1 MRRRDVADVAVGA
14 DVDDVAAGAGPVVI
28 KLGGEVVQGPYLA
41 AIAADVATICAA
53 GTPVV
58 LVHGGGPQ
66 ATDLQKRLGQT
77 PKIVGGRRITDAETL
92 DVMKMTVAGRVNV
105 DLCAALVAA
114 GAKPVGLHGASS
126 CAVLATRRPPKVVS
140 GGGPEPVD
148 FGFVGDV
155 VGVNDALISLLT
167 TAGYVPVLACL
178 GADEKGGIFNINAD
192 AVANQV
198 AIRLDAR
205 ALVLVTDVP
214 GVMRDVMDPSSRI
227 GRLTLADGKRAIE
240 DGVVTK
246 GMIPKLE
253 ESFAAIAEGVRAVH
267 IVGNLAQG
275 DLVKAV
281 TTPGAVGTVLVA

>member
-1 MRRRDVADVAVGA
+1 MSKPTES
-14 DVDDVAAGAGPVVI
+14 GPVVI
-28 KLGGEVVQGPYLA
+28 KLGGEVVQGPHMA
-41 AIAADVATICAA
+41 AIAADVAEMRAA

-77 PKIVGGRRITDAETL
+77 PKIVGGRRITDEETL
-92 DVMKMTVAGRVNV
+92 EVIKMTVAGKVNV
-105 DLCAALVAA
+105 DLCAALLAG
-114 GAKPVGLHGASS
+114 GAKPVGLHGASA

-148 FGFVGDV
+148 FGYVGDV
-155 VGVNDALISLLT
+155 IGINDALIGLLVND
-167 TAGYVPVLACL
+167 GFVPVLACL
-178 GADEKGGIFNINAD
+178 GADEKGGVYNINAD

-214 GVMRDVMDPSSRI
+214 GVMRDINDPSSRI
-227 GRLTLADGKRAIE
+227 ARLTLADGKRAIE
-240 DGVVTK
+240 EGIVTK

-253 ESFAAIAEGVRAVH
+253 ESFAAIAQGVRAVH
-267 IVGNLAQG
+267 IVGRLVRG
-275 DLVKAV
+275 DLTRAV
-281 TTPGAVGTVLVA
+281 SSPGDVGTVLVA

>member
-1 MRRRDVADVAVGA
+1 MTGGASVGA
-14 DVDDVAAGAGPVVI
+14 SGGPTPSGPVVV
-28 KLGGEVVQGPYLA
+28 KLGGEVVQGPHMA
-41 AIAADVATICAA
+41 AIADDVAAIRAA

-58 LVHGGGPQ
+58 IVHGGGPQ

-77 PKIVGGRRITDAETL
+77 PTIVGGRRVTDQDTL

-105 DLCAALVAA
+105 DLCAALVRA
-114 GAKPVGLHGASS
+114 GARPVGLHGASS
-126 CAVLATRRPPKVVS
+126 CTVKATRRPPKVVT
-140 GGGPEPVD
+140 GGGPDPVD

-155 VGVNDALISLLT
+155 VGVNGELIALLT
-167 TAGYVPVLACL
+167 GAGYVPVLACL
-178 GADEKGGIFNINAD
+178 GADESGGTFNINAD

-214 GVMRDVMDPSSRI
+214 AVLRDVNDPSSRI
-227 GRLTLADGKRAIE
+227 ARLTIAEGRKAIE

-253 ESFAAIAEGVRAVH
+253 ESFAAIEEGVRAVH
-267 IVGNLAQG
+267 VVGRLAKG
-275 DLVKAV
+275 DLVRAV
-281 TTPGAVGTVLVA
+281 SEPGSVGTVLVA

>member
-1 MRRRDVADVAVGA
+1 VTD
-14 DVDDVAAGAGPVVI
+14 PKHQYVVL
-28 KLGGEVVQGPYLA
+28 KLGGEVVQGPHMA
-41 AIAADVATICAA
+41 AIAADVAELRAG

-66 ATDLQKRLGQT
+66 ATELQKRLGQT
-77 PKIVGGRRITDAETL
+77 PTIVGGRRVTDEATL
-92 DVMKMTVAGRVNV
+92 EVMKMTVAGKVNV

-126 CAVLATRRPPKVVS
+126 CTVLATRRPPKIVS
-140 GGGPEPVD
+140 GGGPDPVD

-155 VGVNDALISLLT
+155 IGVNDALVSLLT
-167 TAGYVPVLACL
+167 GAGYVPVLACL
-178 GADEKGGIFNINAD
+178 GADEHGGVFNINAD

-214 GVMRDVMDPSSRI
+214 GVMRDLHDPSSRI
-227 GRLTLADGKRAIE
+227 GRLTLAEGKRAID
-240 DGVVTK
+240 DGIVTK

-253 ESFAAIAEGVRAVH
+253 ESFAAIAEGVHAVH
-267 IVGNLAQG
+267 IVGRLAKG
-275 DLVKAV
+275 DLLRAV
-281 TTPGAVGTVLVA
+281 THPGEVGTVLVA